1 MSAIDSG
8 SAQVK
13 RAAGSWLTDGDR
25 DPVPPFTAEH
35 EQFRRSTRRWVR
47 EHLAP
52 HADEWEAAKHFP
64 DEVFRRCGAA
74 GFFGLKFDPEWGGEG
89 ADVVAD
95 AVVVEELQWCGS
107 GGVAAGIGTQMAIAL
122 PPIHR
127 FGTDEQKE
135 RFLRP
140 GIRGERIGSL
150 AISEPDAGSDVAGLR
165 TRARRV
171 DGGWLVS
178 GSKMY
183 ITNGVRADF
192 LVMAVRTGPAQEAA
206 RHRGIS
212 LLIVEP
218 ALGPGFS
225 ASALDKMG
233 CGASDTAVIGLD
245 DVFVPDANL
254 LGAEGAGFRMI
265 MSGFVWER
273 IHMSLVALGNMSS
286 WFGRT
291 CDFVRTRQ
299 AFGKPLSGNQ
309 VVAHELAEIATTIH
323 SCRTVTYDALRRY
336 AEGADCRREA
346 AMAKL
351 VTQRAACL
359 ALDQMLQLHG
369 GAGYIS
375 ETGIERTYRDS
386 RLGPIGGGSDQI
398 MREIIAKELAL

>member
-1 MSAIDSG
+1 MSTSPSSEG
-8 SAQVK
+8 AQ
-13 RAAGSWLTDGDR
+13 LTDGPR
-25 DPVPPFTAEH
+25 EPTPPFTAEH
-35 EQFRRSTRRWVR
+35 EQFRRSTRKWVT

-52 HADEWEAAKHFP
+52 HADEWEAAKRFP
-64 DEVFRRCGAA
+64 DEVFRLCGGA
-74 GFFGLKFDPEWGGEG
+74 GFFGLKFEEDWGGQG
-89 ADVVAD
+89 RDVVAD
-95 AVVVEELQWCGS
+95 AVVVEELQWCRS

-127 FGTDEQKE
+127 FGTDDQRE

-150 AISEPDAGSDVAGLR
+150 AISEPEAGSDVAGLR

-171 DGGWLVS
+171 EDGWLVS

-192 LVMAVRTGPAQEAA
+192 LVTAVRTSPSDGGV
-206 RHRGIS
+206 RHSGIS
-212 LLIVEP
+212 LLVIEP
-218 ALGPGFS
+218 GRTTGFS

-233 CGASDTAVIGLD
+233 CGASDTALIALD
-245 DVFVPDANL
+245 DVFVPDENL
-254 LGAEGAGFRMI
+254 LGEEGRGFRMI

-291 CDFVRTRQ
+291 CDFVRNRE
-299 AFGKPLSGNQ
+299 AFGRPLGRNQ

-323 SCRTVTYDALRRY
+323 TCRTITYDALRRY
-336 AEGADCRREA
+336 AEGADCRQEA

-351 VTQRAACL
+351 VTQRAACE
-359 ALDQMLQLHG
+359 ALDRMLQLHG
-369 GAGYIS
+369 GAGYMS
-375 ETGIERTYRDS
+375 EYGIERTYRDS

-398 MREIIAKELAL
+398 MREIIAKDLAL